1 MKRIQ
6 KIAWSFVISMT
17 LAMVLCILAFAA
29 RLLNFC
35 SPMLF
40 IYLAAGAMGVGV
52 FVAFRVKPDK
62 GAVMI
67 DERDK
72 LIEKNAAL
80 AGFGIVWL
88 VAILAF
94 ILFFAIAPN
103 AKISSRE
110 AILLFA
116 AVVLG
121 YPYVMFISILIQY
134 GREPKEKNN
143 E

>member
-1 MKRIQ
+1 MNRIQ
-6 KIAWSFVISMT
+6 KIAWSFVISMS
-17 LAMVLCILAFAA
+17 LAMILCIFAFAA
-29 RLLNFC
+29 YLLNIC

-40 IYLAAGAMGVGV
+40 IYLAAGVMCIGVL
-52 FVAFRVKPDK
+52 VAFRVKPDK
-62 GAVMI
+62 GAVTV

-72 LIEKNAAL
+72 LIEKNAQL

-88 VAILAF
+88 VVILAF

-103 AKISSRE
+103 AKISSRG

-116 AVVLG
+116 ALVLG

-134 GREPKEKNN
+134 GRKPKEKNN

>member
-17 LAMVLCILAFAA
+17 LAMVLCIFAFVV
-29 RLLNFC
+29 RLLNIC

-40 IYLAAGAMGVGV
+40 IYLAAGAMGAGV
-52 FVAFRVKPDK
+52 FIAFCTKPDK
-62 GAVMI
+62 GNVTV
-67 DERDK
+67 DERDR
-72 LIEKNAAL
+72 LIEKNAQL
-80 AGFGIVWL
+80 AGFGVVWL
-88 VAILAF
+88 IVILAF

-116 AVVLG
+116 AIVLG

-134 GREPKEKNN
+134 GRETKEKNN